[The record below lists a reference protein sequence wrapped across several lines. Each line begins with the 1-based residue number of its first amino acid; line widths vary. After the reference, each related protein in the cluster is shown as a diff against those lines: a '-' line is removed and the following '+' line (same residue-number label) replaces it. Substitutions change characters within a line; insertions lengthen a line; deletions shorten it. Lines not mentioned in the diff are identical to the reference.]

1 MKRNLYI
8 LILCFSLPA
17 GLFAQSTVSEV
28 LNSIELHNKTIQA
41 GQKLKQARQLENRTN
56 NNLANPTV
64 ELNQL
69 WAKNGGGKNANELA
83 VVQSFD
89 FPSAYIHRNKL
100 IKSQNTV
107 SDLQYA
113 STRQEIL
120 LAAQQ
125 TCLEIIY
132 LQQQK
137 RLLERRLKN
146 TALLTQLYQKRLES
160 GDANQLEYN
169 KILLEKINAEN
180 ASRLNTAN
188 LQAQSDILQQLNG
201 GVVIS
206 FSDSIFPIL
215 PPLPEFS
222 QLEAA
227 YLAADPKLNSLAE
240 ESRTAEQEIK
250 VNRAL
255 SLPKFDIGYRRNGG
269 SEEKMNG
276 FKIGMSIPLW
286 ESKNTVKQAKAQ
298 AEYANAYMEDNTLNL
313 KITLQQLYGQAQAL
327 EISRKAYQTA
337 LSSQQ
342 NELLLNKALEAG
354 QISMLDYFVEIN
366 MLYESIQNY
375 LDIEKEYQTILAQL
389 FQYTL

>member
-1 MKRNLYI
+1 M
-8 LILCFSLPA
+8 
-17 GLFAQSTVSEV
+17 
-28 LNSIELHNKTIQA
+28 NSIELHNKTIQA

-180 ASRLNTAN
+180 ASRLNAAN

-222 QLEAA
+222 QRLPCCRPETKQPGRRIP
-227 YLAADPKLNSLAE
+227 DR
-240 ESRTAEQEIK
+240 RTRNKSEPRTQSAK
-250 VNRAL
+250 V
-255 SLPKFDIGYRRNGG
+255 
-269 SEEKMNG
+269 
-276 FKIGMSIPLW
+276 
-286 ESKNTVKQAKAQ
+286 
-298 AEYANAYMEDNTLNL
+298 
-313 KITLQQLYGQAQAL
+313 
-327 EISRKAYQTA
+327 
-337 LSSQQ
+337 
-342 NELLLNKALEAG
+342 
-354 QISMLDYFVEIN
+354 
-366 MLYESIQNY
+366 
-375 LDIEKEYQTILAQL
+375 
-389 FQYTL
+389 

>member
-1 MKRNLYI
+1 MLQPSCRFI
-8 LILCFSLPA
+8 
-17 GLFAQSTVSEV
+17 AQSTVSEV

-180 ASRLNTAN
+180 ASRLNAAN

-313 KITLQQLYGQAQAL
+313 KITLHATLRAGSG
-327 EISRKAYQTA
+327 IGNIPKS
-337 LSSQQ
+337 LSDSPTPPQQ
-342 NELLLNKALEAG
+342 NELLLNKALKAG